1 MIFLIDFENVNAE
14 GFKGVELLTE
24 NDRVSM
30 FYSSKA
36 DRFPIDLLPVLTS
49 VKVPIEYA
57 KAVKCVPQN
66 VDFRIGTFV
75 GYLIGKD
82 ENSSE
87 NIYIVS
93 NDKGYQNVKE
103 YWEEKGISR
112 VRLCEN
118 ILAGITADG
127 KEVTSKPVEVTPAP
141 VEMPTPKVADTP
153 VSNDR
158 NYREEIK
165 TIFDGEGVPKK
176 NGKTNETVYKAFEGC
191 KSLGDYHFSLVDGL
205 GRELGTRCYKLTEDM
220 FKTMLSDKKRNKKK
234 GA

>member
-127 KEVTSKPVEVTPAP
+127 KEVTSKPVEVATAPA
-141 VEMPTPKVADTP
+141 EMPTPKVADTP

-158 NYREEIK
+158 NYRDEIK
-165 TIFDGEGVPKK
+165 ALFDGEGVPKK
-176 NGKTNETVYKAFEGC
+176 NGKTNETVYKAFENC

-205 GRELGTRCYKLTEDM
+205 GRELGTRCYKLTENM
-220 FKTMLSDKKRNKKK
+220 FKSMLSDKKRNKKK

>member
-127 KEVTSKPVEVTPAP
+127 KEVTSKPVEVATAP
-141 VEMPTPKVADTP
+141 VEMPTPKATNTP

-165 TIFDGEGVPKK
+165 ALFDGEGVPKK

-220 FKTMLSDKKRNKKK
+220 FKSMLSDKKHNKRK